1 MQKGALV
8 NSTTDTLKI
17 SGLRTSAV

>member
-8 NSTTDTLKI
+8 NSTTDTFKKI
-17 SGLRTSAV
+17 